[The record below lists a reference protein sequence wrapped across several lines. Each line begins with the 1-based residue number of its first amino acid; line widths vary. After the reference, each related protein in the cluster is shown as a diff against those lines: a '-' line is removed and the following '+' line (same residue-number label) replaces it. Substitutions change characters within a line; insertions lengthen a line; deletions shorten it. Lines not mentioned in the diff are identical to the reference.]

1 MITLAYS
8 LLLNS
13 ITTSAILQLDVEKST
28 VTHLNSIT
36 PSCII
41 SRIVLLNVAKDG
53 GMFCGGSHNTY
64 SSDSSSWILN
74 GIVSSCFDVDI
85 SDDESGMAK
94 DIFLNLESKQRNR

>member
-1 MITLAYS
+1 MS
-8 LLLNS
+8 
-13 ITTSAILQLDVEKST
+13 SAILNLDVEKSA
-28 VTHLNSIT
+28 VTPFNPVT
-36 PSCII
+36 TSCIV
-41 SRIVLLNVAKDG
+41 SRIVPLDGDKGG

>member
-1 MITLAYS
+1 MSPKMAECF
-8 LLLNS
+8 
-13 ITTSAILQLDVEKST
+13 VVGFVKKS
-28 VTHLNSIT
+28 VSY
-36 PSCII
+36 
-41 SRIVLLNVAKDG
+41 
-53 GMFCGGSHNTY
+53 NTY